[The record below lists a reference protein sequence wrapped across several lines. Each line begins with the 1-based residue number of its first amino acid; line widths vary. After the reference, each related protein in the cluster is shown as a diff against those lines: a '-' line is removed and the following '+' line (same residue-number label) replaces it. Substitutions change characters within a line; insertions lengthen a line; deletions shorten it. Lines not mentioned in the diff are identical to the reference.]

1 MNIHLR
7 REIGYHI
14 VQTYIPSMIFVI
26 VAWLSLFIPPES
38 IPGMYTHLTLKY
50 MIISSTL
57 GRVGMSLTTLLAL
70 TAMFGAVRSNVP
82 KVSYVS
88 YLDIWIVT
96 CIVFVFFCTLEFSI
110 VSYSIT
116 SGWTSFGYKVD
127 RYCQL
132 AIPLGFIV
140 FNMKYWSLMSPD

>member
-38 IPGMYTHLTLKY
+38 IP
-50 MIISSTL
+50 